1 MPRTEGFL
9 AVVRPL
15 PEKLHLIKESLLSKE
30 EFEVLRNVTVCNN
43 DL

>member
-9 AVVRPL
+9 AIVRPL
-15 PEKLHLIKESLLSKE
+15 PDKLHLIKESLLSKE
-30 EFEVLRNVTVCNN
+30 EFEVLRNVTVYNN

>member
-9 AVVRPL
+9 AIVRPL
-15 PEKLHLIKESLLSKE
+15 PEKLHLITESLLSKE
-30 EFEVLRNVTVCNN
+30 EFEVLRKVKICNN